1 MKRGGKMKNVFNLF
15 VSIVST
21 ILTFVFGGWDVPI
34 QILTAI
40 VLLDYLTGMLKAI
53 FNKDLNS
60 EVGLKGIIKKIGY
73 FVLVAVATITDKIT
87 GNTGTIRTL
96 VIYFFVANESLS
108 ILENWGKI
116 GLPIP
121 KKLTNI
127 LEQLKNDN
135 GKDDKE

>member
-1 MKRGGKMKNVFNLF
+1 MKNVFNLF

-21 ILTFVFGGWDVPI
+21 TLTFIFGGWDVPI

-87 GNTGTIRTL
+87 GDTGTIRTL